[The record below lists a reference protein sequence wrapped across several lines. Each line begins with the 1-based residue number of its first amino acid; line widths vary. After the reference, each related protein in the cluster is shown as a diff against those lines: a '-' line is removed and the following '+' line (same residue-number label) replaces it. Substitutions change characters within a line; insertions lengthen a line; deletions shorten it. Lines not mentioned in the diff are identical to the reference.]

1 MALVFANG
9 CFRAIS
15 FNRIFICFKKGILLI
30 GLVFLQLTIQAQIK
44 IEGKVSSFNGSKGIS
59 LFVVQEGA
67 LTLHD
72 FQKLDVDSTFSF
84 TIDHASTGLYYL
96 GTAEAPKSVLDQVY
110 LKAGQQAS
118 LIIENKKIVP
128 ASLPNQQ
135 AYTYQQNW
143 KMLKDEALEGTW
155 LKAREAEHVEAVIT
169 RHHNALHQFLATLSC
184 DDPALCQLMKLSA
197 QTEFDMHWIR
207 NFSMVRPD
215 ARAILKKNTI
225 MKEMYNRQHTSADVL
240 KIKDGAMAS
249 GMFTSFKA
257 HWQSYKGKDYLDF
270 SLNVFDNDTLKGRY
284 LTNYIIQRSISGK
297 FFNQVMATYGDFIV
311 TDLQQKEIEAY
322 ESEILKFAEGANAF
336 DFAYPDTKGKIHALS
351 DYKGKLVL
359 VDVWATWCAP
369 CKAEIP
375 HLEQL
380 MKSYTGNDDIVFI
393 SVSIDKR
400 REKEKWLAFIH
411 EHHLGGIQL
420 LADYAFESDIIYDY
434 EINGVPRFMLFNKEG
449 KILTVN
455 APRPSNPQLKELI
468 DEYL

>member
-1 MALVFANG
+1 M
-9 CFRAIS
+9 CF
-15 FNRIFICFKKGILLI
+15 NKGILVI
-30 GLVFLQLTIQAQIK
+30 GLLFLQLTIHAQIR
-44 IEGKVSSFNGSKGIS
+44 IDGKVSSFNGSKGIS
-59 LFVVQEGA
+59 LFVVQEGT

-72 FQKLDVDSTFSF
+72 FQILDVDSTFSF
-84 TIDHASTGLYYL
+84 AIDHAPTGFYYL
-96 GTAEAPKSVLDQVY
+96 GSSENPKSVFGDCY
-110 LKAGQQAS
+110 MKAGQQAR

-135 AYTYQQNW
+135 AYAYQHHWEELNNG
-143 KMLKDEALEGTW
+143 ALEGTW
-155 LKAREAEHVEAVIT
+155 LKAREAKHVEDVIT
-169 RHHNALHQFLATLSC
+169 KHHKALNDFKASLRS
-184 DDPALCQLMKLSA
+184 DDPTLNQLMKLKA
-197 QTEFDMHWIR
+197 QAEFDMHWLR
-207 NFSMVRPD
+207 NFSMVPPD
-215 ARAILKKNTI
+215 ARAILKKSPI
-225 MKEMYNRQHTSADVL
+225 MQEMYNRPHTSADIL

-257 HWQSYKGKDYLDF
+257 YWQSYKGKNYLEF
-270 SLNVFDNDTLKGRY
+270 SLNVFDNDTLRGRY

-297 FFNQVMATYGDFIV
+297 YFNQVMAAYGDLIV
-311 TDLQQKEIEAY
+311 TDLQQKELKAY
-322 ESEILKFAEGANAF
+322 ETQIMKFAEGADAF
-336 DFAYPDTKGKIHALS
+336 DFEYPDAQGKMHALS

-359 VDVWATWCAP
+359 VDIWATWCAP

-380 MKSYTGNDDIVFI
+380 MKNYTDNDEIVFI
-393 SVSIDKR
+393 SVSIDKN
-400 REKEKWLAFIH
+400 REKEKWLAFID

-434 EINGVPRFMLFNKEG
+434 EINGVPRFMLFNKDG